1 MKANWA
7 PFLLILLSYPL
18 ATLFSVLVSLLEFGL
33 SHFLV
38 DTVWIELYPVFSR
51 PTSTILFF
59 ISLNLIAVLWFLHK
73 RKA

>member
-1 MKANWA
+1 MKTNWA

-18 ATLFSVLVSLLEFGL
+18 ATLFSALLSLLEFGV

-38 DTVWIELYPVFSR
+38 DTIWMNLDPIFSQSK
-51 PTSTILFF
+51 STIFFF

-73 RKA
+73 RKV

>member
-1 MKANWA
+1 MKTNWA

-18 ATLFSVLVSLLEFGL
+18 ATLFSALLSLLEFGV

-38 DTVWIELYPVFSR
+38 DTIWMNLYPIFSQSK
-51 PTSTILFF
+51 STIFFF

-73 RKA
+73 RKV